1 MGRKRRGLEGCQA
14 RGGKWKVRK
23 GDEEGDKRLVEG
35 EKWMWEKDEERLEGR
50 VRGTGKETG
59 MGWG

>member
-1 MGRKRRGLEGCQA
+1 MEGCQA